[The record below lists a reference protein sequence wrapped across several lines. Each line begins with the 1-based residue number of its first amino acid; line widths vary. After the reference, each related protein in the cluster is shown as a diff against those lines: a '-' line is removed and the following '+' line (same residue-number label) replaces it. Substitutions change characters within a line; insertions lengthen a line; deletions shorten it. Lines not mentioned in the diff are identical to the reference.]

1 MRHNRPNK
9 KHYNPMEQDILQQKL
24 DKAQKEIQ
32 ELKRTNSNTKFVKDI
47 IAKERDRVTLAIK
60 YITHLLLVMDT
71 LDKIVYDDPTLGLI
85 VRDAILEFKTKL
97 NEGLLNIK
105 YEDQDLWF
113 DGGYDDDET
122 FEEDCV

>member
-24 DKAQKEIQ
+24 DKAQKEIN

-60 YITHLLLVMDT
+60 YITHLLLVMDS
-71 LDKIVYDDPTLGLI
+71 LDRILYDDPTVGYI
-85 VRDAILEFKTKL
+85 IKDAILEFKTKL
-97 NEGLLNIK
+97 NEGLLKIK
-105 YEDQDLWF
+105 YEDQNLWF

-122 FEEDCV
+122 FEENCV

>member
-24 DKAQKEIQ
+24 NMAQKEIQ
-32 ELKRTNSNTKFVKDI
+32 ELKRTNSNTKFVKDVL
-47 IAKERDRVTLAIK
+47 AKERDRVTLAIK

-71 LDKIVYDDPTLGLI
+71 LDRVLYDDPTMGYI
-85 VRDAILEFKTKL
+85 IKDAILEFKTKL

-105 YEDQDLWF
+105 YEDQNLWF
-113 DGGYDDDET
+113 DGECDDEA
-122 FEEDCV
+122 FEEDCI